1 MSDTPIQ
8 DNIEANGGK
17 YVGDEVMRFHKR
29 VIPLLADEL
38 RLICRVVYNT
48 PEGQRYQDFQLSAHD
63 GETTLFDLW
72 LDLQDDIGSWLKK
85 VKR

>member
-29 VIPLLADEL
+29 VIPLLACLKACGCDESEL
-38 RLICRVVYNT
+38 
-48 PEGQRYQDFQLSAHD
+48 E
-63 GETTLFDLW
+63 
-72 LDLQDDIGSWLKK
+72 
-85 VKR
+85 